1 MEKESINFYKN
12 ENNYIKNIDN
22 IENNGKYILQTK
34 NMSIYNIIYH
44 VNLLHYYIYIYF
56 ISLGI
61 KDSNLK
67 LITKENEGRS
77 FLHPEH
83 IRFELKKIIIL

>member
-1 MEKESINFYKN
+1 MVSTYYKLRICL
-12 ENNYIKNIDN
+12 YITL
-22 IENNGKYILQTK
+22 YIML
-34 NMSIYNIIYH
+34 ICYII
-44 VNLLHYYIYIYF
+44 IYIYF

-67 LITKENEGRS
+67 LITKENEERS